1 MHSTAGV
8 QNAATLADRGNGV
21 HTFRAEKET
30 SRSDVVHTWQQ
41 RVQSTSPTPSPVNK
55 RQQGHHTS
63 HEPEPTNYHTTYRV
77 LRNKNVIHLF
87 FHTSSMVFGQVL
99 QKFYVNVRKW
109 IGQLMEIWCN
119 QLFFVLQCNYKMQ
132 GHANLQCW
140 RAQSVHLWR
149 VKYEHQWLTT
159 DSAIKQW
166 RKRLTACIAVDT

>member
-1 MHSTAGV
+1 MHSSAGV

-41 RVQSTSPTPSPVNK
+41 RVQSTSSTPSPVNK

-87 FHTSSMVFGQVL
+87 FHTSSTVFGQVL
-99 QKFYVNVRKW
+99 QKFYVNVRNRSTDAINYSLCCNVITRCKVTQICSVEELNQCISDEW
-109 IGQLMEIWCN
+109 NTSISDWQLTV
-119 QLFFVLQCNYKMQ
+119 Q
-132 GHANLQCW
+132 
-140 RAQSVHLWR
+140 
-149 VKYEHQWLTT
+149 
-159 DSAIKQW
+159 
-166 RKRLTACIAVDT
+166 